1 MRVENVDALKQIIK
15 DRLGAR
21 DMMSVCE
28 IGHHYNGYAYSFFC
42 ALGLEEFNIITVGN
56 DITVP
61 CVDDLIKAQYG
72 YSWNPKKQQQIT
84 GWPSGLFVVAF
95 SGEVAFAVND
105 KNHEVSLV
113 SLDCNNLW
121 CTEYLFSDL
130 FEMFYGF
137 AVIGGVAR
145 EAKNNF
151 TDMNGVKREYID
163 QAKVELHQY
172 GFSQERIA
180 HILGSLGWIPKL

>member
-1 MRVENVDALKQIIK
+1 MRLENFDALKQIIK

-21 DMMSVCE
+21 DRVSVRE
-28 IGHHYNGYAYSFFC
+28 IGHHDNEYAYSFFC
-42 ALGLEEFNIITVGN
+42 ALGLEEFNVITLGN

-84 GWPSGLFVVAF
+84 GWPLGLFVVAF
-95 SGEVAFAVND
+95 SGEVAFAVNK

-113 SLDCNNLW
+113 SLDCNNVW
-121 CTEYLFSDL
+121 RTEYLFNDL

-137 AVIGGVAR
+137 VVIGGVAR

-151 TDMNGVKREYID
+151 TDRNGVKREYVD
-163 QAKVELHQY
+163 QAKVELEQY
-172 GFSQERIA
+172 GFPRERIE
-180 HILGSLGWIPKL
+180 HVLGSLGWIRKL